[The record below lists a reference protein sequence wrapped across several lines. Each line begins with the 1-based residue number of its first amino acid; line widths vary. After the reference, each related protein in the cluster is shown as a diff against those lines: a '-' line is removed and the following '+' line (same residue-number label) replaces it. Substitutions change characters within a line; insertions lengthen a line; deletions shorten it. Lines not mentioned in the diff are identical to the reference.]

1 MDLIKERV
9 ILTLDLDN
17 YFANLCT
24 QIRNS
29 QQIEKLYEVERMFTA
44 QRSSG
49 KRLLLFGNGAAASIA
64 SHAALDM
71 TKQGGLVSLCFHD
84 SALLTAFANDYGYQ
98 NAFKEIIRAYHQED
112 DICVFLSVSGE
123 SPNIVEAAKFA
134 REVGL
139 KVIGFSGRSIGNSL
153 SQNSDVSLWVDS
165 HAYNIVENTHSSWLL
180 ALVDMLLGESV
191 YEVS

>member
-9 ILTLDLDN
+9 ILALDLED
-17 YFANLCT
+17 YFANLCK

-139 KVIGFSGRSIGNSL
+139 KVIGFSGRSISNSL
-153 SQNSDVSLWVDS
+153 SQHSDVSLWVDS

>member
-1 MDLIKERV
+1 MDLTKEGTT
-9 ILTLDLDN
+9 LTLDLDD
-17 YFANLCT
+17 YFSNLCS
-24 QIRNS
+24 QIRDP
-29 QQIEKLYEVERMFTA
+29 QQVVKLYEVERIFTA

-84 SALLTAFANDYGYQ
+84 SALLTAFANDYGYE
-98 NAFKEIIRAYHQED
+98 NAFKEIIRAYRQDD

-180 ALVDMLLGESV
+180 ALVDMLLDKSV

>member
-1 MDLIKERV
+1 MLE
-9 ILTLDLDN
+9 LDK
-17 YFANLCT
+17 YFASLSALICDPG
-24 QIRNS
+24 QLP
-29 QQIEKLYEVERMFTA
+29 KLYEISEIFRA
-44 QRSSG
+44 QRASKG
-49 KRLLLFGNGAAASIA
+49 RLLLFGNGAAASIA

-84 SALLTAFANDYGYQ
+84 SSLLTAFANDYGYE
-98 NAFKEIIRAYHQED
+98 NSFKEIIRAYHQKG

-134 REVGL
+134 RESGL
-139 KVIGFSGRSIGNSL
+139 MVISFSGRRIGNSL
-153 SQNSDVSLWVDS
+153 SKTSDISLWVDS

-180 ALVDMLLGESV
+180 ALVDMLLGKAV